1 MQASNDTLIKAPRS
15 LIHGDEMIL
24 LNKTFIIKSLQGK
37 NNLAFIEIGS
47 QRGTGSTH
55 RLSRFASQNNMH
67 FITVDADEN
76 NAKGAAEIVASVDKR
91 FEAHHQLGEVF
102 LKNYPK
108 KNIGICYLDAFDLIT
123 DWPHKESTIESYKKR
138 NAEFSN
144 EAAYK
149 MHLDAAMAVWDKV
162 VPGGFICFDDAWKDN
177 QGNWQGKGKTA
188 IPYLLSQGYVIN
200 YYKKNSVLLQRT
212 AKNTAPFNLHL
223 ELNFLKRKLATL
235 IK

>member
-1 MQASNDTLIKAPRS
+1 MQTSNDVLIKAPRS

-24 LNKTFIIKSLQGK
+24 LNKTFILQSLKGK
-37 NNLAFIEIGS
+37 DRLAIIEIGS

-55 RLSRFASQNNMH
+55 RLCRFASQNNMH

-76 NAKGAAEIVASVDKR
+76 NAKGAAEIIAAVDNH
-91 FEAHHQLGEVF
+91 FEAHHQLGEIF
-102 LKNYPK
+102 LRNYSK

-138 NAEFSN
+138 NAEFTN

-149 MHLDAAMAVWDKV
+149 MHLDAAQEVWDKV

-188 IPYLLSQGYVIN
+188 IPFLLSHGYVIN
-200 YYKKNSVLLQRT
+200 YYKKNSVLLQR
-212 AKNTAPFNLHL
+212 AEKNTAPFNLIL
-223 ELNFLKRKLATL
+223 ELKFLKRKLATF